1 MRSGTISML
10 RKGLTTLGLV
20 GDWDAEKA
28 TGNPVSS
35 VAVNQYQLMI
45 REEQAR
51 AGVTQKSAALLMRD
65 DIIRLLQRMS
75 AWLMDPSLTQDERYE
90 MMRDMA
96 YIAVV
101 FATAK

>member
-35 VAVNQYQLMI
+35 AAVNQYQ
-45 REEQAR
+45 
-51 AGVTQKSAALLMRD
+51 
-65 DIIRLLQRMS
+65 
-75 AWLMDPSLTQDERYE
+75 
-90 MMRDMA
+90 
-96 YIAVV
+96 
-101 FATAK
+101 F